1 MTTPGADS
9 NIGSNIIVG
18 SQPAIEEVTA
28 TPVALEPK
36 LPLDLIPHV
45 VDHLSGMLPVLKA
58 CALASLSF
66 FQASRPHLHSGFT
79 IKLNPDRASRLENV
93 VARLQ
98 FYIANPPPDNTTQ
111 FESLF
116 LQLGPFPNVKKL
128 TLNYID
134 FSEGTRL
141 FAHIAHNF
149 PSVRSLAIGPRGE
162 TKFTD
167 LEQVTSLVHSFPLL
181 RNIDLDQIKL
191 HRGDKDVEASI
202 TEKTTRHAI
211 LVLDSLRL
219 SGPRTCGLDQKGV
232 RRLLGIEP
240 GMEDQLVVERLSI
253 HQRTEREK
261 VQDAIDLFGSSLR
274 HLTLDTYPRKRF
286 LSKCHRLETLRVRT
300 AFYEFDL
307 GWLLELPSPHLKKLI
322 LDSNRMEGNTIVKDL
337 RLSRLDTVLEERE
350 GKVEEVLIL
359 IDSRHRMISLFRDIK
374 AKVLKAMPKTPE
386 KGIIR
391 FEYRDV
397 VPVLV

>member
-1 MTTPGADS
+1 MYYVQS
-9 NIGSNIIVG
+9 
-18 SQPAIEEVTA
+18 
-28 TPVALEPK
+28 L
-36 LPLDLIPHV
+36 
-45 VDHLSGMLPVLKA
+45 VLNYP
-58 CALASLSF
+58 SDYYSHWREDNE
-66 FQASRPHLHSGFT
+66 Q
-79 IKLNPDRASRLENV
+79 
-93 VARLQ
+93 
-98 FYIANPPPDNTTQ
+98 NTTQ

-274 HLTLDTYPRKRF
+274 HLTLDTCKLFDF
-286 LSKCHRLETLRVRT
+286 L
-300 AFYEFDL
+300 
-307 GWLLELPSPHLKKLI
+307 LPMCDDV
-322 LDSNRMEGNTIVKDL
+322 DS
-337 RLSRLDTVLEERE
+337 LSSFARSA
-350 GKVEEVLIL
+350 KEV
-359 IDSRHRMISLFRDIK
+359 SQQ
-374 AKVLKAMPKTPE
+374 MPST
-386 KGIIR
+386 
-391 FEYRDV
+391 
-397 VPVLV
+397 